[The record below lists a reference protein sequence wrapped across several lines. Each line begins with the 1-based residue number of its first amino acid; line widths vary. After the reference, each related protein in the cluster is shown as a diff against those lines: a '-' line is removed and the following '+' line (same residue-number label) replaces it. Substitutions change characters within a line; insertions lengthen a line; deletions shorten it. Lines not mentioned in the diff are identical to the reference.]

1 MCDRLATKIRTYLS
15 IPGALLLAAQAL
27 GAEELRLGGPGGWS
41 EWTLPGDAVDVADG
55 VLKPAFVR
63 QNIDAVQNAATFG
76 GGIRAAGTA
85 LNRAP
90 LLIDGDVETAWAP
103 ATEAPLED
111 WWIEVDLGR
120 VVSARTIRLHFAEDT
135 EPLEFFKVFT
145 SDGEPFFTNAGVAI
159 EGTLRYNRRR
169 RYSFNQNRVIEIDFG
184 LKPLQH
190 IRIQADKKTLGV
202 QLSELSVESVGD
214 NLSLGAQARG
224 GQIDVHSLVGSG
236 RDERYENPLI
246 SRNLIDGDIT
256 SYWGLKEGRGVTPMG
271 LFVLDLGVLFWVD
284 RVRLLGDFT
293 GLPTTGERARTR
305 FGSINYLWYK
315 MSGSDGSLAPDGSLR
330 WVSLGELPESPRN
343 RRGIVHF
350 EERFPSTK
358 LRYVRL
364 LFGMT
369 SGALSG
375 TTAEFQVFGEGFP
388 AALTARSP
396 IFDLGGK
403 KTVSALDWQA
413 QVPPN
418 TRLEI
423 RSRTGNL
430 LDEEYSFFDKNGK
443 EVSARKY
450 DKLIPSFRGRIDTV
464 RTIGSDWSNWSPVYE
479 ISGQGF
485 LSPGPRQF
493 VQIEAQL
500 LSEDPFS
507 APALETLTLHFHPP
521 LVQQTQAE
529 IYPAEVEPGAPQN
542 FTYFLRTIA
551 TSANRGFDQILLS
564 SSATVHFR
572 TLRLN
577 GEEATV
583 QIEERDDGT
592 LLILDRAVRRS
603 GLLEIDFES
612 TLYLNQTRFDALLF
626 NSNLEG
632 QVQQVDAGN
641 ASEDIAS
648 ETVSVALPANT
659 ILLDSLTLSTQVLT
673 PNGDGVGDRLTLEF
687 NLLKVLDPRIVRV
700 SIFDLTGRRVH
711 LLSEEEQVAGRVSL
725 EWDGRNHAGGLVAPG
740 NYVLRVEVSGDARTD
755 QVSRIVSVAY

>member
-1 MCDRLATKIRTYLS
+1 MS
-15 IPGALLLAAQAL
+15 ILGALLLAAQAL
-27 GAEELRLGGPGGWS
+27 EAEELRLGGPGGWS

-76 GGIRAAGTA
+76 GGIRDAGTA
-85 LNRAP
+85 LNRAA

-103 ATEAPLED
+103 AAEAPLED

-120 VVSARTIRLHFAEDT
+120 VVSARTIRLRFAEDG

-159 EGTLRYNRRR
+159 EGTLRYNKRR
-169 RYSFNQNRVIEIDFG
+169 RYSFSQDRVIEIDFG

-190 IRIQADKKTLGV
+190 IRIQADKKTPGA
-202 QLSELSVESVGD
+202 QLSELSVKSVGD
-214 NLSLGAQARG
+214 NLSLGAQERG

-256 SYWGLKEGRGVTPMG
+256 SYWGRKEGRGVTPMG
-271 LFVLDLGVLFWVD
+271 LFILDLGVLFWVD

-330 WVSLGELPESPRN
+330 WVSLGELPESLRN
-343 RRGIVHF
+343 RRDIVHF

-388 AALTARSP
+388 AALTALSP

-403 KTVSALDWQA
+403 KTISALDWQS
-413 QVPPN
+413 QVPPD

-464 RTIGSDWSNWSPVYE
+464 RTIGSDWSNWSPAYE
-479 ISGQGF
+479 VWTAAVRPNRG
-485 LSPGPRQF
+485 
-493 VQIEAQL
+493 A
-500 LSEDPFS
+500 
-507 APALETLTLHFHPP
+507 ALERRPVQRPSTRNADLALPSAAGATDAGGNLPSRGRAGRAAKFHLFSP
-521 LVQQTQAE
+521 LYRDFGQPG
-529 IYPAEVEPGAPQN
+529 IRPNPAEFVGRGALQN
-542 FTYFLRTIA
+542 LAHQWGR
-551 TSANRGFDQILLS
+551 NRGPNRGAGRRHPARPRPRRAALGAFGDR
-564 SSATVHFR
+564 FR
-572 TLRLN
+572 
-577 GEEATV
+577 E
-583 QIEERDDGT
+583 
-592 LLILDRAVRRS
+592 
-603 GLLEIDFES
+603 
-612 TLYLNQTRFDALLF
+612 Y
-626 NSNLEG
+626 
-632 QVQQVDAGN
+632 
-641 ASEDIAS
+641 
-648 ETVSVALPANT
+648 ALPQP
-659 ILLDSLTLSTQVLT
+659 DS
-673 PNGDGVGDRLTLEF
+673 F
-687 NLLKVLDPRIVRV
+687 
-700 SIFDLTGRRVH
+700 
-711 LLSEEEQVAGRVSL
+711 
-725 EWDGRNHAGGLVAPG
+725 
-740 NYVLRVEVSGDARTD
+740 
-755 QVSRIVSVAY
+755 

>member
-1 MCDRLATKIRTYLS
+1 MS
-15 IPGALLLAAQAL
+15 ILGALLLAVQAPE
-27 GAEELRLGGPGGWS
+27 AEELHLGGPGGWS

-76 GGIRAAGTA
+76 GGIRDAGTA

-103 ATEAPLED
+103 AEAPLED

-120 VVSARTIRLHFAEDT
+120 VVSARIIRLHFAEDG
-135 EPLEFFKVFT
+135 EPLEFFKIFT

-159 EGTLRYNRRR
+159 EGTLRYNKRR
-169 RYSFNQNRVIEIDFG
+169 RYSFNQDRIIEIDFG

-190 IRIQADKKTLGV
+190 IRIQADKKTLGT

-214 NLSLGAQARG
+214 NLSLGARERG

-256 SYWGLKEGRGVTPMG
+256 SYWGRKEGRGVTPVG

-343 RRGIVHF
+343 RRDIVHF

-388 AALTARSP
+388 AALTALSP

-403 KTVSALDWQA
+403 KTISALDWRA
-413 QVPPN
+413 LVPPN

-430 LDEEYSFFDKNGK
+430 LDEEYSFYDKNGK

-464 RTIGSDWSNWSPVYE
+464 RTIGSDWSNWSAAYE
-479 ISGQGF
+479 VSGQGF

-493 VQIEAQL
+493 AQIEVQL

-529 IYPAEVEPGAPQN
+529 IYPAEVEPGAPKN
-542 FTYFLRTIA
+542 FTYFLRTTA

-564 SSATVHFR
+564 SSAAVRFR
-572 TLRLN
+572 ALRIN
-577 GEEATV
+577 GEETTA
-583 QIEERDDGT
+583 QIEEQADGT
-592 LLILDRAVRRS
+592 LLVLDRTVRRS

-612 TLYLNQTRFDALLF
+612 TLYLNQTRFDVAAL
-626 NSNLEG
+626 
-632 QVQQVDAGN
+632 QQQ
-641 ASEDIAS
+641 SEK
-648 ETVSVALPANT
+648 VRCN
-659 ILLDSLTLSTQVLT
+659 
-673 PNGDGVGDRLTLEF
+673 RLTRGM
-687 NLLKVLDPRIVRV
+687 P
-700 SIFDLTGRRVH
+700 
-711 LLSEEEQVAGRVSL
+711 
-725 EWDGRNHAGGLVAPG
+725 
-740 NYVLRVEVSGDARTD
+740 ARPWRAR
-755 QVSRIVSVAY
+755 QCP

>member
-1 MCDRLATKIRTYLS
+1 MCDRLAAKIRLYLLAL
-15 IPGALLLAAQAL
+15 GALLLVAQAL
-27 GAEELRLGGPGGWS
+27 KAEELRLGGPGGWS

-90 LLIDGDVETAWAP
+90 LLIDGNVETAWAP
-103 ATEAPLED
+103 AAEAPLED

-120 VVSARTIRLHFAEDT
+120 VVSARTIRLHFAEGG

-159 EGTLRYNRRR
+159 EGTLRYNKRRL
-169 RYSFNQNRVIEIDFG
+169 YSFNQDRVIEIDFG

-190 IRIQADKKTLGV
+190 IRIQADKKTPGT

-214 NLSLGAQARG
+214 NLSLGARERG

-256 SYWGLKEGRGVTPMG
+256 SYWGRKEGRGVTPMG
-271 LFVLDLGVLFWVD
+271 LFILDLGVLFWVD

-330 WVSLGELPESPRN
+330 WVSLGELPESLRN
-343 RRGIVHF
+343 RRDIVHF

-388 AALTARSP
+388 AALTALSP

-403 KTVSALDWQA
+403 KTGSSLDWRA
-413 QVPPN
+413 QVPPA

-443 EVSARKY
+443 EVSERKY

-464 RTIGSDWSNWSPVYE
+464 RTIGSDWSNWSPAYE
-479 ISGQGF
+479 TPGQGF
-485 LSPGPRQF
+485 CRRDRGSSP
-493 VQIEAQL
+493 
-500 LSEDPFS
+500 
-507 APALETLTLHFHPP
+507 
-521 LVQQTQAE
+521 
-529 IYPAEVEPGAPQN
+529 
-542 FTYFLRTIA
+542 
-551 TSANRGFDQILLS
+551 
-564 SSATVHFR
+564 
-572 TLRLN
+572 
-577 GEEATV
+577 
-583 QIEERDDGT
+583 
-592 LLILDRAVRRS
+592 
-603 GLLEIDFES
+603 
-612 TLYLNQTRFDALLF
+612 
-626 NSNLEG
+626 
-632 QVQQVDAGN
+632 
-641 ASEDIAS
+641 
-648 ETVSVALPANT
+648 
-659 ILLDSLTLSTQVLT
+659 
-673 PNGDGVGDRLTLEF
+673 
-687 NLLKVLDPRIVRV
+687 K
-700 SIFDLTGRRVH
+700 
-711 LLSEEEQVAGRVSL
+711 
-725 EWDGRNHAGGLVAPG
+725 
-740 NYVLRVEVSGDARTD
+740 
-755 QVSRIVSVAY
+755 SRCSF